1 MKKGLAEV
9 VIGFGKKPSGDS
21 GDDDNAP
28 ESSEGD
34 STEYEPSEAAAAS
47 GRRFAKAVQGG
58 DGAEIAKAFQELM
71 LNCDED

>member
-9 VIGFGKKPSGDS
+9 VIGFGKKPSEDS
-21 GDDDNAP
+21 GDDDAP

-34 STEYEPSEAAAAS
+34 SAEYEPSEAAAAS
-47 GRRFAKAVQGG
+47 GRRFAKAVQSG
-58 DGAEIAKAFQELM
+58 DGAAIAKAFQELM